1 MNDHQKTWLWL
12 FLFADA
18 WWLFIFFQLKTGVS
32 YLGRNRG
39 YSLLTTRRRDE
50 EPTAFWW
57 GIYLQILPAVF
68 LTAISLDALFGL
80 DIFGK

>member
-1 MNDHQKTWLWL
+1 MTEDQKTWLWL

-32 YLGRNRG
+32 YLGSKRG
-39 YSLLTTRRRDE
+39 KSRLTARRDE

-68 LTAISLDALFGL
+68 LTAISLDSLFGL